1 MVLNFSFFFFIGTK
15 QVNQLSHSSLLNCSR
30 WLCATHFRNILG
42 HFCTPCISHHRDQEL
57 TLRFFKTNVIYIHD
71 VSLQSNADSWSST
84 STFLGFCSVLDRNG
98 FPSGTAQL
106 LESEMTNLLFHSSS
120 FCECISQDLLD
131 LLSFAYSS
139 SYSLCSSHPI
149 SSDLTS
155 SVNTAVP
162 IFSYLNCLLSC
173 ISSHLLLS

>member
-1 MVLNFSFFFFIGTK
+1 MVLNFSFFFFISTK
-15 QVNQLSHSSLLNCSR
+15 QVNHLSHSSLLNCSR
-30 WLCATHFRNILG
+30 WLCAKHFRNILG
-42 HFCTPCISHHRDQEL
+42 HFCSPCMSHHRDLEL
-57 TLRFFKTNVIYIHD
+57 TLRFFKIDVIYSHD
-71 VSLQSNADSWSST
+71 VSLQSNADSWGST
-84 STFLGFCSVLDRNG
+84 SIFLGFCSVLDRNG
-98 FPSGTAQL
+98 FLSGTAQL
-106 LESEMTNLLFHSSS
+106 LVSGIKMIYLLFHSSS

-162 IFSYLNCLLSC
+162 ICSYYMYDR
-173 ISSHLLLS
+173 